1 MVTRY
6 EAMIFRKATAQDIPS
21 IAKIYDD
28 IHTEEEKGA
37 AQVGWIRGV
46 YPTQKTAEA
55 ALDRGDLFVAEDGGE
70 IVGTAIIN
78 QQQMDSYLGA
88 NWQYP
93 AKDREVMVLH
103 TLVISPHVMHQ
114 GYGKAFVRFYE
125 DYARQHHCTYLR
137 MDTNVR
143 NGKARAMYRK
153 LGYAEIGVVPCVFN
167 GIEGVQLV
175 LLEKKL

>member
-6 EAMIFRKATAQDIPS
+6 EAMIFRKATAQDIPA

-28 IHTEEEKGA
+28 IQTEEERGA

-55 ALDRGDLFVAEDGGE
+55 ALLRGDLFAAEVDGAV
-70 IVGTAIIN
+70 VGTAIIN
-78 QQQMDSYLGA
+78 QQQVDVYGGA
-88 NWQYP
+88 DWKHP
-93 AKDREVMVLH
+93 AKDSEVMVLH
-103 TLVISPHVMHQ
+103 TLVIAPQMAKR
-114 GYGKAFVRFYE
+114 GFGKAFVRFYE
-125 DYARQHHCTYLR
+125 DYARQHDCPYLR
-137 MDTNVR
+137 LDTNAR
-143 NGKARAMYRK
+143 NLRARDMYRK
-153 LGYAEIGVVPCVFN
+153 LGYAEIGIVPCVFN